1 MKRNRKMVLV
11 LMLAGVFGML
21 VAACGADDPTA
32 TPTVPVPA
40 AETPTPELTGFEA
53 EWAALLVA
61 AREEGE
67 IVTFLCCDLGRK
79 VDAIIPEFEAE
90 FGIKWINSTGSSR
103 QQWDRVQAERAAGK
117 FELDIWTG
125 GLNTSINRLL
135 PGGALRPIKPL
146 LIHPEVLDES
156 LWFEGHF
163 WADFDLAPGAT
174 ETQLRVFAYGGS
186 AEGAPITYNTDLLDP
201 NEIQSFQDLLD
212 PKWDGLRIARDPRE
226 AGTSQSTALYYLL
239 LGPDFLRAIIEGSV
253 ITSDARQAADQLAN
267 GQYAMCLFA
276 CGTEVGN
283 AKEQGL
289 PVEDVFPHLLEEGGR
304 ISTGGNTLMALDS
317 PPNPNAQK
325 LWVNWWLSK
334 VGQTHYQNLTNEQSL
349 RTDIGTENVDV
360 GNIRQPGVTYLMFER
375 DPAFNDK
382 LNEAVDFAKEI
393 LAGT

>member
-1 MKRNRKMVLV
+1 MKRTRKTMLV
-11 LMLAGVFGML
+11 LMLAGVLGLL
-21 VAACGADDPTA
+21 VAACGGEDPTA
-32 TPTVPVPA
+32 TPAPPPVEQPPA
-40 AETPTPELTGFEA
+40 DEATGFEA
-53 EWAALLVA
+53 EWAALIEEAKL
-61 AREEGE
+61 EGE

-135 PGGALRPIKPL
+135 PGGALTPIKPL
-146 LIHPEVLDES
+146 LFHPEVIDDS
-156 LWFEGHF
+156 LWFEGPF
-163 WADFDLAPGAT
+163 WADFDLAPGST
-174 ETQLRVFAYGGS
+174 ENLTKVFAYGGS

-201 NEIQSFQDLLD
+201 NDIQSFNDLLD
-212 PKWDGLRIARDPRE
+212 PRWDGLRVARDPRE
-226 AGTSQSTALYYLL
+226 AGSSQSTALYYLL
-239 LGPDFLRAIIEGSV
+239 MGPDFLRELLEGVV
-253 ITSDARQAADQLAN
+253 ITGDARQAADQLSQ
-267 GQYAMCLFA
+267 GTYAMCPFA

-317 PPNPNAQK
+317 PPHPAAQK

-334 VGQTHYQNLTNEQSL
+334 VGQTHYQTLTNEQSL
-349 RTDIGTENVDV
+349 RIDIGTANVDA
-360 GNIRQPGVTYLMFER
+360 GNIRQEGSTYLMFER
-375 DPAFNDK
+375 DPGFNDK
-382 LNEAVDFAKEI
+382 LNEAVDFAKEV
-393 LAGT
+393 LAGR